1 MELTKIGMEII
12 RNVSARKDMLDI
24 VEYVNLV
31 GLALHLILTNLYVN
45 VMILNNT
52 SITVDSSVFKFQL
65 TVTLAKMDLILYVGQ
80 DILKLMGNV
89 IPTVLLHHSQT
100 ATVTVYVLMVTYGA
114 MGNVSHQWA
123 AQLVLDSIQQHP
135 AVYVSMPIKT

>member
-1 MELTKIGMEII
+1 MCKLVELIKIGMEII

-31 GLALHLILTNLYVN
+31 GLALHLTPTNLYVN
-45 VMILNNT
+45 AMILNNT

-65 TVTLAKMDLILYVGQ
+65 IVILVKMDLILYVGQ
-80 DILKLMGNV
+80 DILKLMDNV

-100 ATVTVYVLMVTYGA
+100 ATETVYVPMVTYGV
-114 MGNVSHQWA
+114 MDNVSHQ
-123 AQLVLDSIQQHP
+123 
-135 AVYVSMPIKT
+135 